1 MKHLIVIVSLGASM
15 LAWAG
20 TAAADPGPNV
30 CHRLRNAIA
39 SGTPVSKLP
48 PRLVRQCFGNHM
60 PGRSTAEPAPT
71 TREAVRPASSV
82 APTRGGH

>member
-1 MKHLIVIVSLGASM
+1 M

-20 TAAADPGPNV
+20 SATADPGPNV

-48 PRLVRQCFGNHM
+48 PRLVRQCFGNHV
-60 PGRSTAEPAPT
+60 PGRSNSRTGADGA
-71 TREAVRPASSV
+71 RSRPAGE
-82 APTRGGH
+82 TRSTDPRRPLADAAGEHALPR